1 MIVNKFLILQHS
13 FYPKIGMNIAFRF
26 VKIVIMKNIFWFKIT
41 VSAILLASFSA
52 KAQLNKDKKYQV
64 ATVAF
69 YNLENLFD
77 TIIDPDT
84 NLILREDFTP
94 EAPKHWNSERYY
106 AKLKNM
112 ADVISQLGTE
122 LNPAGPQ
129 ILGVAEIENKSVLE
143 DLIKQKKLQK
153 MKYGIVHY
161 DSPDH
166 RGIDVGLLYS
176 KLRFQVLFSRP
187 YRLKTEDSTFT
198 TRDLLYVKGILDKT
212 DTLHILVAHWPSRR
226 GGQKRSEPKRI
237 EAAKLSRAVID
248 SILSADKQAKV
259 IFMGDLNDDPNNKS
273 MTKYMKARSQKE
285 QAVNGALFNPMQ
297 DFFKKGIGTLAYRD
311 NWNLFDQFVLTP
323 GLLSNDY
330 SSYQFFKANVFNK
343 EFLKQQ
349 EGAFKG
355 YPKRTYVGTNYLG
368 GYSDHFP
375 VYLFLVKEK

>member
-1 MIVNKFLILQHS
+1 MIYSNVYKPALILLFTALFIS
-13 FYPKIGMNIAFRF
+13 
-26 VKIVIMKNIFWFKIT
+26 V
-41 VSAILLASFSA
+41 
-52 KAQLNKDKKYQV
+52 KAQLDKNKKYQV

-94 EAPKHWNSERYY
+94 NAPKHWNSKRYWE
-106 AKLKNM
+106 KLDRM
-112 ADVISQLGTE
+112 AYVISQLGAE
-122 LNPAGPQ
+122 VNPDGPQ
-129 ILGVAEIENKSVLE
+129 VLGVAEVENKNVLQ
-143 DLIKQKKLQK
+143 DLAKQPKLKK
-153 MKYGIVHY
+153 MHYGIVHY

-166 RGIDVGLLYS
+166 RGIDVGLLYN
-176 KLRFQVLFSRP
+176 KKRFNVLYSRP
-187 YRLKTEDSTFT
+187 YRLKIPEDSTFT
-198 TRDLLYVKGILDKT
+198 TRDLLYVKGVLDDS
-212 DTLHILVAHWPSRR
+212 DTLHFIVAHWPSRR

-237 EAAKLSRAVID
+237 AAAKLSRSVID
-248 SILSADKQAKV
+248 SILNTNPEAKV

-273 MTKYMKARSQKE
+273 MVKYMQAREHKE
-285 QAVNGALFNPMQ
+285 EVTDGALFNPMIG
-297 DFFKKGIGTLAYRD
+297 FYKKGIGTLAYRD

-323 GLLSNDY
+323 GLLKEDY
-330 SSYQFFKANVFNK
+330 STYRFFKANVFNK

-375 VYLFLVKEK
+375 VYLFLIKEKH

>member
-1 MIVNKFLILQHS
+1 
-13 FYPKIGMNIAFRF
+13 
-26 VKIVIMKNIFWFKIT
+26 MKNIFALKFT
-41 VSAILLASFSA
+41 LLAAFLVTFSA
-52 KAQLNKDKKYQV
+52 KSQLSKDKEYQV

-94 EAPKHWNSERYY
+94 DAPKHWNSERYY

-112 ADVISQLGTE
+112 ADVISQLGAE

-153 MKYGIVHY
+153 MNYGIVHY

-176 KLRFQVLFSRP
+176 KVRFQVLFSRP

-198 TRDLLYVKGILDKT
+198 TRDLLYVKGVLDKT
-212 DTLHILVAHWPSRR
+212 DTLHIMVAHWPSRR

-248 SILSADKQAKV
+248 SILSVDKQAKV

-273 MTKYMKARSQKE
+273 MTKYMKARPQKE

-297 DFFKKGIGTLAYRD
+297 EFFKKGIGTLAYRD